1 MPLSNEAFSTRG
13 GSLCFSEWDLQQRN
27 HLCLTIPYVTHA
39 IIPSH
44 RSLWPNGSIPK
55 RKALS
60 LLAEQTL
67 RHKG

>member
-1 MPLSNEAFSTRG
+1 MED
-13 GSLCFSEWDLQQRN
+13 GSLCFSEWELITKEPFVLDN
-27 HLCLTIPYVTHA
+27 SLCYSWIV
-39 IIPSH
+39 PSH
-44 RSLWPNGSIPK
+44 RSLWPNGSAPK